1 MMRLVVWARAI
12 LAGWATLLVIAFAVE
27 WPLLD
32 WTAPVFGSMWIATA
46 SLGFDCAA
54 LFASG
59 WVTGRLNR
67 SHAVRAGLLFA
78 ATLCF
83 WDFGGSLNLNVPG
96 LVRLVGNSFHDSRYF
111 DSLLTSAETHLIL
124 FGCLIGGAA
133 LSRAREKALSVVDTV

>member
-1 MMRLVVWARAI
+1 
-12 LAGWATLLVIAFAVE
+12 
-27 WPLLD
+27 
-32 WTAPVFGSMWIATA
+32 
-46 SLGFDCAA
+46 
-54 LFASG
+54 
-59 WVTGRLNR
+59 
-67 SHAVRAGLLFA
+67 VRTGLLFA

-133 LSRAREKALSVVDTV
+133 MSRAREKALSVVDTV

>member
-1 MMRLVVWARAI
+1 MRLVVWARAI

-67 SHAVRAGLLFA
+67 STRCVQASCLR
-78 ATLCF
+78 
-83 WDFGGSLNLNVPG
+83 
-96 LVRLVGNSFHDSRYF
+96 RR
-111 DSLLTSAETHLIL
+111 SASGIS
-124 FGCLIGGAA
+124 GDRSI
-133 LSRAREKALSVVDTV
+133 

>member
-1 MMRLVVWARAI
+1 MRLVVWARAI

-27 WPLLD
+27 QPLLR
-32 WTAPVFGSMWIATA
+32 WTAPVFGAMWIATA

-54 LFASG
+54 LFAAG

-67 SHAVRAGLLFA
+67 SHAVRTGLLFA

-83 WDFGGSLNLNVPG
+83 RDFGGSLNLNVPG
-96 LVRLVGNSFHDSRYF
+96 LIRLLWNSFHDSRYF
-111 DSLLTSAETHLIL
+111 DSLLTSVETHALL

-133 LSRAREKALSVVDTV
+133 LSRAREKPVSIVE